1 MHLILAE
8 EKENLKVVNKFED
21 KNKITLRIYRSAEA
35 SSRPASRTEAEFPD
49 IAEDKRK
56 LKQKTIGVKAKA
68 AGLRD
73 YVG

>member
-1 MHLILAE
+1 LHLILAE

-21 KNKITLRIYRSAEA
+21 KNKITLRIYRSEA